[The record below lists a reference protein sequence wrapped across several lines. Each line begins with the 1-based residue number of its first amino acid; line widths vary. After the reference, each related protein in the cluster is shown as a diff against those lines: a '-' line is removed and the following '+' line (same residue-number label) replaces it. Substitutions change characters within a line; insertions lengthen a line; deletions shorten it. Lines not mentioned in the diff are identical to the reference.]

1 LRDKVTLVEPLGK
14 IELLCDFSQILL
26 LIILEFLCIMHS

>member
-14 IELLCDFSQILL
+14 IELLCDFSQI
-26 LIILEFLCIMHS
+26 I